1 MGSRDSSCCSFE
13 QFEFYEGGGKEEQ
26 VGKNATVSRG
36 NVAILR
42 QSDRFR
48 GKEALDP
55 RFFPLVLNVIDQCMF
70 AVDPDRRI
78 TFLNQRAREVTG
90 YSLDEVI
97 GKPCADVFKTALCHT
112 ACPLRQALEK
122 RERVIER
129 QAKLRVKDGRGIPVS
144 VSTAALVT
152 PEGTLLGG
160 VEVFRDLSHIEL
172 LQRKVE
178 ECSRFEDMISKSPRM
193 QRIFSM
199 LPLVAESDSTV
210 LVTGASGTGKELMAR
225 AIHQSGPR
233 KEKPFVA
240 VNCAAVP
247 ETLLESE
254 LFGYMRGAFTDARRD
269 KPGRI
274 AQADG
279 GTLFLD
285 EVGDLSPAIQVKLL
299 RFLQDHVYEPLGAT
313 CSTRA
318 DVRILAA
325 TNHNLEELVRQERFR
340 EDLYY
345 RLNVLQISLPPLRE
359 RSEDVPLLLRHFLRH
374 FAMTTGKPVS
384 EISPE
389 ALATLETYEYPG
401 NIREL
406 ENIVER
412 AFVLCTGPRI
422 ELDHLP
428 HSVRSRTSAKA
439 PGTHPLDPL
448 ASAERKAIID
458 VLARHGGNRTRAAGE
473 LGIHRSTLLRKIKRY
488 GI

>member
-1 MGSRDSSCCSFE
+1 ME
-13 QFEFYEGGGKEEQ
+13 QFQKTE
-26 VGKNATVSRG
+26 V
-36 NVAILR
+36 
-42 QSDRFR
+42 
-48 GKEALDP
+48 LDP

-70 AVDPDRRI
+70 AVDPQRHI
-78 TFLNQRAREVTG
+78 TFINEKAQKVTG

-97 GKPCADVFKTALCHT
+97 GKPCASVFKTALCLP
-112 ACPLRQALEK
+112 ACPLRHALEK

-129 QAKLRVKDGRGIPVS
+129 RVKLRVKDGRELPVS

-160 VEVFRDLSHIEL
+160 VEVFRDLSHIERL
-172 LQRKVE
+172 RRTVE
-178 ECSRFEDMISKSPRM
+178 DCNRFENMISKSPRM

-199 LPLVAESDSTV
+199 LPLVGDSDSTV
-210 LVTGASGTGKELMAR
+210 LITGASGTGKELMAR

-233 KEKPFVA
+233 KGKPFVA
-240 VNCAAVP
+240 VNCAAMP

-254 LFGYMRGAFTDARRD
+254 LFGYMRGAFTDARRN

-299 RFLQDHVYEPLGAT
+299 RFLQDRVYEPLGAT
-313 CSTRA
+313 GSTRA

-325 TNHNLEELVRQERFR
+325 TNHELETLTQEGRFR

-345 RLNVLQISLPPLRE
+345 RLNVVQLCLPPLCE
-359 RSEDVPLLLRHFLRH
+359 RREDVPLLLRHFLRH
-374 FAMTTGKPVS
+374 FAMTTGKPIS

-389 ALATLETYEYPG
+389 TLSALEHYEYPG

-406 ENIVER
+406 ENIIER

-422 ELDHLP
+422 ELAHLP
-428 HSVRSRTSAKA
+428 RSVRSRARAEIHAAK
-439 PGTHPLDPL
+439 TLDPL
-448 ASAERKAIID
+448 AGAERETIIE
-458 VLARHGGNRTRAAGE
+458 VLKRHGDNRTKAAGE
-473 LGIHRSTLLRKIKRY
+473 LGIHRSTLLRKIKKY
-488 GI
+488 GIRKPASA

>member
-1 MGSRDSSCCSFE
+1 
-13 QFEFYEGGGKEEQ
+13 
-26 VGKNATVSRG
+26 VSHG

-42 QSDRFR
+42 QSSRFCN
-48 GKEALDP
+48 EEVLDP

-78 TFLNQRAREVTG
+78 TFLNQRAQEVTG

-129 QAKLRVKDGRGIPVS
+129 QVKLRVKNGRGIPVS

-160 VEVFRDLSHIEL
+160 VEVFHDLSHIEL

-178 ECSRFEDMISKSPRM
+178 ECNRFEDMISKSPRM

-210 LVTGASGTGKELMAR
+210 LITGASGTGKELMAR

-233 KEKPFVA
+233 KDKPFVA

-325 TNHNLEELVRQERFR
+325 TNHNLEELVQQERFR

-345 RLNVLQISLPPLRE
+345 RLNVLQISLPPLCE

-374 FAMTTGKPVS
+374 FAMATGKPVS
-384 EISPE
+384 EVSPD
-389 ALATLETYEYPG
+389 ALAALETYEYPG

-406 ENIVER
+406 ENIIER

-428 HSVRSRTSAKA
+428 RSVRSRTSARA
-439 PGTHPLDPL
+439 PGAHPLDPL
-448 ASAERKAIID
+448 ASAEREAIVD
-458 VLARHGGNRTRAAGE
+458 VLARHAGNRTKAARE